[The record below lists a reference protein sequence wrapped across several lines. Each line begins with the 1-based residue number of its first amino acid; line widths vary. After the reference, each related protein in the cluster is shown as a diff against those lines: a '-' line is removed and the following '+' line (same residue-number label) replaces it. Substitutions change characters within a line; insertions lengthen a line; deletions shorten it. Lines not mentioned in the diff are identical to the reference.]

1 MNIWE
6 GSCIGFVIINFTF
19 SPFWVSSI
27 MFSQVTTLFDALDK
41 EGQIQDYQALINQEE
56 NTEMTPIIVTN

>member
-1 MNIWE
+1 ME
-6 GSCIGFVIINFTF
+6 GSDIGFVIFNCTF
-19 SPFWVSSI
+19 SPFWIPSI